1 MIVRQIFLFFFL
13 GILTFPLFAQV
24 DSIPKNRTNP
34 TELPSRSLRE
44 NLRKPRDTSNK
55 DDKELKKITIENYKI
70 INFQRDTVALDT
82 SLTIQKEYRYN
93 YLRQDD
99 FELMPFSNIG
109 QPYNRLGVQFREHN
123 FYPKIG
129 ARARHFGFFETE
141 DVTYYNVATPMTE
154 LFFKTTL
161 EQGQLLDAKLTFN
174 TSERLNF
181 SLAYI
186 GFRSLG
192 KYQFDEAESGRFR
205 STFNYVTR
213 NNRYMVRGHYAAQDL
228 DGEENGGLLEKEV
241 QFESGDEDFLDRSRL
256 DVVFQ
261 NARNS
266 VVSKRYFLD
275 HQFNLVR
282 PKKDSLKT
290 RSTLLAIGHQFNY
303 ETKFYQFNQT
313 TTSTRFGDEVLQ
325 SPIDDKASLRTM
337 FNQVSANFSN
347 KTLGRLSGS
356 FNFYNYDYSFR
367 SLLILPDQTIPNQL
381 KGNEIA
387 LGGDYWNKIG
397 NLELQGKVRYNLS
410 GDLSGTLFDARAS
423 YTIKDKHTLFGSI
436 YGSSRLPNFNF
447 LLYQSDYATFNWF
460 NLGAFEKQRVQSIE
474 GGFDSSLFGKL
485 SVNYSVLDNYTFF
498 GLDEEAVSAAESV
511 LEEGETID
519 DSLLSFVRPFQAS
532 GSVNHLKVK
541 YEKEFKWRKWAL
553 NNTVMYQN
561 VSQESNVLNV
571 PELVTRNTLYFSSD
585 VFKKAM
591 FLQTGVTFKYF
602 TPYTMNGYHP
612 LLSEFYVQNREELG
626 GFPLL
631 DVFIN
636 ARVRQTRIYLKAEHL
651 NTLWSKEYNFYAAPN
666 YPYRDFVIRFG
677 LVWNFFS

>member
-1 MIVRQIFLFFFL
+1 MFKKHFFL
-13 GILTFPLFAQV
+13 IPLVLLGCFSMCAQV
-24 DSIPKNRTNP
+24 DS
-34 TELPSRSLRE
+34 LPSLKRVERPVLPGE
-44 NLRKPRDTSNK
+44 TDGEFRDSTRRDVK
-55 DDKELKKITIENYKI
+55 DLKQINIANYKI
-70 INFQRDTVALDT
+70 INYQRDTVYLDT
-82 SLTIQKEYRYN
+82 SLTIQKEYKYN
-93 YLRQDD
+93 YLRRDD

-109 QPYNRLGVQFREHN
+109 QPYNSLGVTFKEHH
-123 FYPKIG
+123 FYPKLG

-141 DVTYYNVATPMTE
+141 DVKYYNVATPMTE

-161 EQGQLLDAKLTFN
+161 EQGQLLDAKLAFN
-174 TSERLNF
+174 TSERFNF

-205 STFNYVTR
+205 TTFNYVTR

-228 DGEENGGLLEKEV
+228 DGEENGGLLDKEL
-241 QFESGDEDFLDRSRL
+241 QFESGDEDFLDRSRI
-256 DVVFQ
+256 DIVFE

-282 PKKDSLKT
+282 PKKDSVKT
-290 RSTLLAIGHQFNY
+290 RTTLLAIGHQFNY

-313 TTSTRFGDEVLQ
+313 TTSTRFGDEVLET
-325 SPIDDKASLRTM
+325 PIDDKASLRTM

-347 KTLGRLSGS
+347 KTLGRVSGS
-356 FNFYNYDYSFR
+356 LNFYNYDYSFR
-367 SLLILPDQTIPNQL
+367 SLLILPEPEGVIPSQL
-381 KGNEIA
+381 EGNEIA
-387 LGGDYWNKIG
+387 VGGDYWNRIG
-397 NLELQGKVRYNLS
+397 PLELQGKVRYNIS

-423 YTIKDKHTLFGSI
+423 YTINEKNSVFGSI

-447 LLYQSDYATFNWF
+447 LLYQSDYRTFNWF
-460 NLGAFEKQRVQSIE
+460 NLDTFEKQRVQSLE
-474 GGFDSSLFGKL
+474 GGFDSNFFGRL

-498 GLDEEAVSAAESV
+498 GLDETAVNAAEAV

-519 DSLLSFVRPFQAS
+519 ETLLSFVKPNQAM

-553 NNTVMYQN
+553 NNTIMYQS
-561 VSQESNVLNV
+561 VSQDSSVLNV
-571 PELVTRNTLYFSSD
+571 PDLVTRNTLYFSSD

-591 FLQTGVTFKYF
+591 YIQTGVTFKYF
-602 TPYTMNGYHP
+602 TAYNMNGYHP

-626 GFPLL
+626 GFPLI
-631 DVFIN
+631 DFFIN

-651 NTLWSKEYNFYAAPN
+651 NTIWDREYNFYAAPN

>member
-1 MIVRQIFLFFFL
+1 MFLKNILPFLFFVL
-13 GILTFPLFAQV
+13 GTSAMLAQV
-24 DSIPKNRTNP
+24 DSIPPNTLEGPRGERRANPRRT
-34 TELPSRSLRE
+34 
-44 NLRKPRDTSNK
+44 KDTT
-55 DDKELKKITIENYKI
+55 LKKETKQLTIANYKI
-70 INFQRDTVALDT
+70 INFQRDTVYLDT

-93 YLRQDD
+93 YLRKDD

-109 QPYNRLGVQFREHN
+109 QPYNSLGVSFKERN
-123 FYPKIG
+123 FYPKLG

-174 TSERLNF
+174 TSERFNF

-205 STFNYVTR
+205 TTFNYVTR

-228 DGEENGGLLEKEV
+228 DGEENGGLLSKEL
-241 QFESGDEDFLDRSRL
+241 QFESGDDDFLDRSRI

-282 PKKDSLKT
+282 PRKDSIRT
-290 RSTLLAIGHQFNY
+290 RTTLLAIGHRFNY

-313 TTSTRFGDEVLQ
+313 TTSTRFGEEVLET
-325 SPIDDKASLRTM
+325 PIDDKASLRTM

-347 KTLGRLSGS
+347 KTLGRVSGS
-356 FNFYNYDYSFR
+356 LNFYNYDYSFR
-367 SLLILPDQTIPNQL
+367 SLLILPEPEGTIPNQL
-381 KGNEIA
+381 QGNEIA
-387 LGGDYWNKIG
+387 LGGNYWNKIG
-397 NLELQGKVRYNLS
+397 PLEIQGKVRYNLS
-410 GDLSGTLFDARAS
+410 GDLSGTLFDAQAS
-423 YTIKDKHTLFGSI
+423 YAINEKNKVFGSI

-447 LLYQSDYATFNWF
+447 LLYQSDYRTFNWF
-460 NLGAFEKQRVQSIE
+460 NLNEFEKQRVQSIE
-474 GGFDSSLFGKL
+474 GGFDSKLLGKL
-485 SVNYSVLDNYTFF
+485 SVNYSVLDNYTYF
-498 GLDEEAVSAAESV
+498 GLDEETVAEV
-511 LEEGETID
+511 EETLEEEQTID
-519 DSLLSFVRPFQAS
+519 DTLLSFVKPFQAS

-541 YEKEFKWRKWAL
+541 YEKEIKWRKWAL

-561 VSQESNVLNV
+561 ISQEANVLNV
-571 PELVTRNTLYFSSD
+571 PDLVTRNTLYFSSD
-585 VFKKAM
+585 IFKKAM
-591 FLQTGVTFKYF
+591 YIQTGVTFKYF
-602 TPYTMNGYHP
+602 TTYNMDGYHP

-626 GFPLL
+626 GFPLI
-631 DVFIN
+631 DFFIN

-651 NTLWSKEYNFYAAPN
+651 NTIWDKEYNFYSAPN

>member
-1 MIVRQIFLFFFL
+1 MFSKRLFPIFFL
-13 GILTFPLFAQV
+13 VFGTLSILAQE
-24 DSIPKNRTNP
+24 DSIPKREDRP
-34 TELPSRSLRE
+34 VQRGLRE
-44 NLRKPRDTSNK
+44 NLRKPGDTTRK
-55 DDKELKKITIENYKI
+55 RAAKQLTIANYKI
-70 INFQRDTVALDT
+70 ITHQRDTLVLDT
-82 SLTIQKEYRYN
+82 SLTIQKEYKYN
-93 YLRQDD
+93 YLRKDD

-109 QPYNRLGVQFREHN
+109 QPYNNLGVSFEEYD
-123 FYPKIG
+123 FYPNLG
-129 ARARHFGFFETE
+129 ALGRHFGFFEKE
-141 DVTYYNVATPMTE
+141 DIRYYNVATPMTE

-192 KYQFDEAESGRFR
+192 KYQFDQAQSGRFR

-213 NNRYMVRGHYAAQDL
+213 NNRYSVRGHYAAQDL
-228 DGEENGGLLEKEV
+228 DGEENGGLLNKEL
-241 QFESGDEDFLDRSRL
+241 QFESGDEDFLERSRI
-256 DVVFQ
+256 DVVFA

-282 PKKDSLKT
+282 PRKDSIKT
-290 RSTLLAIGHQFNY
+290 RTTLLSIGHQFDY

-313 TTSTRFGDEVLQ
+313 TTSTRFGDEVLET
-325 SPIDDKASLRTM
+325 PIDDKATLRTL

-347 KTLGRLSGS
+347 KTLGRLSGNL
-356 FNFYNYDYSFR
+356 NFYNYDYSFR
-367 SLLILPDQTIPNQL
+367 SLLILPDGEIPNQL

-387 LGGDYWNKIG
+387 LGGDYWNRIG
-397 NLELQGKVRYNLS
+397 PLEVQGKLRYNLS
-410 GDLSGTLFDARAS
+410 GDLSGTLFDAKAS
-423 YTIKDKHTLFGSI
+423 LTLNENNKVFGSI

-460 NLGAFEKQRVQSIE
+460 NLDAFEKQRVQSVG
-474 GGFDSSLFGKL
+474 GGFESKFFGNL
-485 SVNYSVLDNYTFF
+485 SVNYSALDNYTFF
-498 GLDEEAVSAAESV
+498 GLDEDSVSEAEAA
-511 LEEGETID
+511 LGEEEAID
-519 DSLLSFVRPFQAS
+519 DSLLSFVKPFQAS

-553 NNTVMYQN
+553 NNTIMYQN
-561 VSQESNVLNV
+561 VSQESSVLNV
-571 PELVTRNTLYFSSD
+571 PDLVTRNTLYFSSD

-591 FLQTGVTFKYF
+591 YIQTGVTLKYF
-602 TPYTMNGYHP
+602 TTYNMNGYHP

-626 GFPLL
+626 GFPLIDL
-631 DVFIN
+631 FIN

-651 NTLWSKEYNFYAAPN
+651 NTVWDNDYNYYSAPN

-677 LVWNFFS
+677 LIWNFFS

>member
-1 MIVRQIFLFFFL
+1 MFTKKLVVFSFVLL
-13 GILTFPLFAQV
+13 CGVPILAQV
-24 DSIPKNRTNP
+24 DSIPPNRENGQRGP
-34 TELPSRSLRE
+34 RRE
-44 NLRKPRDTSNK
+44 NLRKPRDTTSQ
-55 DDKELKKITIENYKI
+55 KEVKQVTIDNYKI
-70 INFQRDTVALDT
+70 INHQRDTLVLDT

-93 YLRQDD
+93 YLRKDD

-109 QPYNRLGVQFREHN
+109 QPYNSLGLSFKEHN
-123 FYPKIG
+123 FYPELG

-141 DVTYYNVATPMTE
+141 DIKYYNVATPMTE

-192 KYQFDEAESGRFR
+192 KYQVDQAQSGRFR

-228 DGEENGGLLEKEV
+228 DGEENGGLLNKEL
-241 QFESGDEDFLDRSRL
+241 QFESGDDDFQDRSRI
-256 DVVFQ
+256 DVVFA
-261 NARNS
+261 NARNN

-282 PKKDSLKT
+282 PRKDSIKT
-290 RSTLLAIGHQFNY
+290 RTTLLSIGHQFNY

-313 TTSTRFGDEVLQ
+313 TTSTRFGEEVLE
-325 SPIDDKASLRTM
+325 SPIDDKATLRTL

-347 KTLGRLSGS
+347 KSLGRLSGS
-356 FNFYNYDYSFR
+356 LNFYNYDYSFR
-367 SLLILPDQTIPNQL
+367 SLLILPDETIPNQL
-381 KGNEIA
+381 EGNEIA
-387 LGGDYWNKIG
+387 VGGDYWNKVG
-397 NLELQGKVRYNLS
+397 PLEVQGKVRYNLS

-423 YTIKDKHTLFGSI
+423 LVLNENNKVFGTI

-460 NLGAFEKQRVQSIE
+460 NLDSFEKQRVQSIG
-474 GGFDSSLFGKL
+474 GGFDSKFFGNL
-485 SVNYSVLDNYTFF
+485 SVNYSALDNYTYF
-498 GLDEEAVSAAESV
+498 GLDETAVAEAEAILV
-511 LEEGETID
+511 EGETID
-519 DSLLSFVRPFQAS
+519 ETLLSFVRPFQAS

-541 YEKEFKWRKWAL
+541 YEKEFRWRKWAL

-561 VSQESNVLNV
+561 VSQESNVMNV
-571 PELVTRNTLYFSSD
+571 PDLVTRNTLYFSSD

-591 FLQTGVTFKYF
+591 FIQTGVTFKYF
-602 TPYTMNGYHP
+602 TAYNMNGYNP

-626 GFPLL
+626 AFPLI
-631 DVFIN
+631 DFFIN

-651 NTLWSKEYNFYAAPN
+651 NTVWGQEYNFYSAPN

>member
-1 MIVRQIFLFFFL
+1 MTLKHFFL
-13 GILTFPLFAQV
+13 VPLLLFSCFSIFSQV
-24 DSIPKNRTNP
+24 DSLPTLRRIEPSVLPGETND
-34 TELPSRSLRE
+34 RF
-44 NLRKPRDTSNK
+44 RDSTRRDIK
-55 DDKELKKITIENYKI
+55 DLKQIDITNYKI
-70 INFQRDTVALDT
+70 INYQRDTVYLDT
-82 SLTIQKEYRYN
+82 SLTIQKEYKYN
-93 YLRQDD
+93 YLRKDD

-109 QPYNRLGVQFREHN
+109 QPYNSLGVTFREHT
-123 FYPKIG
+123 FYPQLG

-141 DVTYYNVATPMTE
+141 DVNYYNVATPMTE

-161 EQGQLLDAKLTFN
+161 EQGQLLDAKLALN
-174 TSERLNF
+174 TSERFNI

-186 GFRSLG
+186 GFRSRG

-205 STFNYVTR
+205 TTFNYVTR
-213 NNRYMVRGHYAAQDL
+213 NNRYMLRGHYAAQVL
-228 DGEENGGLLEKEV
+228 DGEENGGLLNREL

-282 PKKDSLKT
+282 PKKDSIKT

-313 TTSTRFGDEVLQ
+313 TTSTRFGDEVLE

-347 KTLGRLSGS
+347 KTLGRLSGNL
-356 FNFYNYDYSFR
+356 NFYNYDYSFR
-367 SLLILPDQTIPNQL
+367 SLLILPEETIPNQL
-381 KGNEIA
+381 QGSEIA

-397 NLELQGKVRYNLS
+397 PLEVQGKVRYNLS

-423 YTIKDKHTLFGSI
+423 YSINDNNKVFGSI

-447 LLYQSDYATFNWF
+447 LLYQSDYRTFNWF
-460 NLGAFEKQRVQSIE
+460 NLDTFEKQRVQSIE
-474 GGFDSSLFGKL
+474 GGFDSNILGKL
-485 SVNYSVLDNYTFF
+485 SVNYSVVDNYTFF
-498 GLDEEAVSAAESV
+498 GLDEAAVIEAEAT
-511 LEEGETID
+511 LGEGETID
-519 DSLLSFVRPFQAS
+519 DELLSFVVPNQAM

-541 YEKEFKWRKWAL
+541 YEKELRWRKWAL
-553 NNTVMYQN
+553 NNTIMYQN
-561 VSQESNVLNV
+561 ITQETNVLNV
-571 PELVTRNTLYFSSD
+571 PDLVTRNTLYFSSD
-585 VFKKAM
+585 IFKKAM
-591 FLQTGVTFKYF
+591 YLQTGVTFKYF
-602 TPYTMNGYHP
+602 TSYNMNGYHP
-612 LLSEFYVQNREELG
+612 LLSEFYVQNREEQG
-626 GFPLL
+626 GFPLI

-651 NTLWSKEYNFYAAPN
+651 NTIWDKSYNFYSAPN